1 MVLDHTQLIAD
12 AEDELFHLVE
22 QRDAIDARIRQLN
35 KILRGLASTLPTDAK
50 RILLERLKTV
60 SRKPAGLTEV
70 IGDAL
75 RDNGGWMSTEE
86 IREHLENSGFD
97 LSEYSQASATLY
109 NTLTRLKDSKRVERR
124 FMRVPNQT
132 TSVVK
137 WHWIGG

>member
-1 MVLDHTQLIAD
+1 MVLNHAQLIAD

-22 QRDAIDARIRQLN
+22 QRDSIEARIRQLN
-35 KILRGLASTLPTDAK
+35 KILRGLASTLPTDEK

-75 RDNGGWMSTEE
+75 RDNAGWMSTEE

-97 LSEYSQASATLY
+97 LSEYSQASSTIF
-109 NTLTRLKDSKRVERR
+109 NTLRRLKDNGKVERR
-124 FMRVPNQT
+124 FMKVPYQT
-132 TSVVK
+132 TMVVK
-137 WHWIGG
+137 WHWLGD